1 MHTQRVRPL
10 RRWLAL
16 FSGLALLAAST
27 PGWAQERD
35 VPYVPTP
42 EAVVLEMLRLAG
54 VTKDDVVYDLG
65 SGDGRI
71 VIAAAQRF
79 GARGVGIDID
89 PDRVAEATANAR
101 RAGVADRATFRRQDL
116 FEADIREATVVTM
129 YLLPG
134 VNERLRPKLLGEL
147 RPGTRLVSHAFDM
160 GDWKPERVVE
170 AQGSTLYYWVIP
182 SVVPSS
188 VDGTRQWRPHPPDQV
203 TRPPGFEIDRRVAGL
218 ANARSTT
225 LADYVASLR

>member
-1 MHTQRVRPL
+1 MHAQRLQPL
-10 RRWLAL
+10 RWWLAL
-16 FSGLALLAAST
+16 FSGLVLLAAST
-27 PGWAQERD
+27 PAWAQQRD

-42 EAVVLEMLRLAG
+42 EAVVQEMLRLAG
-54 VTKDDVVYDLG
+54 VTKNDVVYDLG

-101 RAGVADRATFRRQDL
+101 QAGVADRVTFRQQDL

-134 VNERLRPKLLGEL
+134 VNERLRPKLLRDL

-170 AQGSTLYYWVIP
+170 AHGSTLYYWVVP

-188 VDGTRQWRPHPPDQV
+188 VDGTREWRP
-203 TRPPGFEIDRRVAGL
+203 RRGAEIE
-218 ANARSTT
+218 S
-225 LADYVASLR
+225 LADSLASLR